1 MLKEGIAVALTC
13 VCLVGASACHR
24 PEGVRGSSA
33 TDSDT
38 AKSVHPSDLAETYPA
53 LVREDWTR
61 RAIHANRPPLA
72 LPRRASDSA

>member
-38 AKSVHPSDLAETYPA
+38 AKSVHPSVPGRNIPCPREGGLDKAGYPC
-53 LVREDWTR
+53 E
-61 RAIHANRPPLA
+61 PPA
-72 LPRRASDSA
+72 PGAASKGQ